1 MIAEIDNRLKANGYR
16 FMKVQPEEAGI
27 YYQYVNG
34 TVRVVLGLLDHDT
47 FQMNVSVYNSMKE
60 HIRQLFFLSDGR
72 VPGITE
78 ETPVYEVEV
87 LGLVIT
93 GNIEKYRTLCSDI
106 RGIWLIEKHSGR
118 LIVYEDQPGDFYGLY
133 GAIQNLSEQ
142 GQKKK
147 EESSDKQF
155 KKNHLTVGK
164 VPFGVNTGIVVL
176 NILIWL
182 VMTFFGDTN
191 DPQFLLEH
199 GAMQSACVAVLHEWY
214 RLFTSMFIHI
224 GSMHLINN
232 MVVLF
237 FAGNILEKEVGKIR
251 YLLLYLIS
259 GLGGGLLSLQHMLH
273 TGDMAVSAGA
283 SGAIFGVIGAL
294 LFLAIKKKGKIGDL
308 TVKGL
313 LFMVVLSFYF
323 GITSTGVDNWCHI
336 GGFITGFVA
345 AIPLSLSLQKRDGWN
360 S

>member
-1 MIAEIDNRLKANGYR
+1 MIAEIDNRLKADGYR

-27 YYQYVNG
+27 YYKYVNG

-47 FQMNVSVYNSMKE
+47 FQMNVSVYRSMTE
-60 HIRQLFFLSDGR
+60 HIRQVFFLSNGKIS
-72 VPGITE
+72 GITE

-87 LGLVIT
+87 LGLAIT
-93 GNIEKYRTLCSDI
+93 GNIEKYRTLCSNI
-106 RGIWLIEKHSGR
+106 RGIWLIEKQTGR

-133 GAIQNLSEQ
+133 GEIQNLLEQSQKSEENSSNKQ
-142 GQKKK
+142 VKKK
-147 EESSDKQF
+147 HPS
-155 KKNHLTVGK
+155 VGK

-199 GAMQSACVAVLHEWY
+199 GAMQSACVLVLHEWY

-224 GSMHLINN
+224 GSLHLINN

-237 FAGNILEKEVGKIR
+237 FAGNILEKEVGKGR

-259 GLGGGLLSLQHMLH
+259 GLGGGLLSLQHMLR

-294 LFLAIKKKGKIGDL
+294 LFLAIKKRGKIGDL

-313 LFMVVLSFYF
+313 LFMAALSFYF
-323 GITSTGVDNWCHI
+323 GLTSTGVDNWCHF

-345 AIPLSLSLQKRDGWN
+345 AIPLSVSLRKRDGRN
-360 S
+360 P